1 MLCHS
6 PKIDI
11 CFSGSGPSSYA
22 IPSDHRRGGKTGQPR
37 SYKMDHFGQASHN
50 HMKSARSALRF
61 LCLSLGC
68 GISVWVAEGARI
80 TDVGT
85 EERATMTKTDR
96 EPYVDEHSSGRW
108 REAGADRPNNPLEPV
123 GVDMRKLPPPPT
135 SDRQPKEA
143 PAPGIP
149 DYRPRLVRD
158 VKLDLGR
165 RLGVDIS
172 EIVLGD
178 LASATWPD
186 FSLGCPRPGQ
196 VYGQAIVPGYRIT
209 LSAGGREYVYHT
221 DARTR
226 FVICREI
233 YP

>member
-1 MLCHS
+1 M
-6 PKIDI
+6 
-11 CFSGSGPSSYA
+11 
-22 IPSDHRRGGKTGQPR
+22 
-37 SYKMDHFGQASHN
+37 
-50 HMKSARSALRF
+50 SARSALRF

-68 GISVWVAEGARI
+68 GISVWVAEGLRIADAR
-80 TDVGT
+80 T
-85 EERATMTKTDR
+85 EERAAMTKHVR

-108 REAGADRPNNPLEPV
+108 REAGADRPNKPSKPV
-123 GVDMRKLPPPPT
+123 GVDLRKLPPPPT
-135 SDRQPKEA
+135 GDRQPKEA

-172 EIVLGD
+172 EIELAD
-178 LASATWPD
+178 LASVTWPD

-226 FVICREI
+226 FVTCPEI
-233 YP
+233 NP

>member
-1 MLCHS
+1 MA
-6 PKIDI
+6 K
-11 CFSGSGPSSYA
+11 
-22 IPSDHRRGGKTGQPR
+22 QPAR
-37 SYKMDHFGQASHN
+37 SYKVDLFCQAGHN
-50 HMKSARSALRF
+50 RMTSARSAFHF

-68 GISVWVAEGARI
+68 GISVWLAEGLRI
-80 TDVGT
+80 ADAWA
-85 EERATMTKTDR
+85 EERATMTKHVR
-96 EPYVDEHSSGRW
+96 EPYVGEHSSGHW
-108 REAGADRPNNPLEPV
+108 REAGADRLNNPSKPV

-165 RLGVDIS
+165 RLGVDIG
-172 EIVLGD
+172 EIELGEV
-178 LASATWPD
+178 ASATWPD

-209 LSAGGREYVYHT
+209 LTAGGREYVYHT

-226 FVICREI
+226 FVICPEI
-233 YP
+233 NP

>member
-1 MLCHS
+1 M
-6 PKIDI
+6 
-11 CFSGSGPSSYA
+11 
-22 IPSDHRRGGKTGQPR
+22 R
-37 SYKMDHFGQASHN
+37 
-50 HMKSARSALRF
+50 SARSALRF
-61 LCLSLGC
+61 FCLSLGC
-68 GISVWVAEGARI
+68 GIGVWVAEGGRI
-80 TDVGT
+80 TDAGA
-85 EERATMTKTDR
+85 EERATTTKYVG

-108 REAGADRPNNPLEPV
+108 REAGGDRPNNTLEPV
-123 GVDMRKLPPPPT
+123 GVDLRTLPPPAAG
-135 SDRQPKEA
+135 DRRLKEA

-165 RLGVDIS
+165 RLGIDIS
-172 EIVLGD
+172 EIEVGD

-209 LSAGGREYVYHT
+209 LSAGGRQYVYHT

-226 FVICREI
+226 FVICPGI
-233 YP
+233 DP